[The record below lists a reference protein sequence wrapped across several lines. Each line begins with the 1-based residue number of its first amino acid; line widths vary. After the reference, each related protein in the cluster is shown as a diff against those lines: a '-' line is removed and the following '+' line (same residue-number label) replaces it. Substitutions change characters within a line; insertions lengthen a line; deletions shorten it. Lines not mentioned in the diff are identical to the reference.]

1 MEDHRTACGR
11 SCTSWVMVRRV
22 NGGPRNCL
30 RKELHE
36 LGGTVSLQDPENEGT
51 KKTLPALPTGGV
63 LCADF
68 RGNGHPVLTLSSVL
82 EITYYFIF

>member
-1 MEDHRTACGR
+1 MSDR
-11 SCTSWVMVRRV
+11 VVQRV
-22 NGGPRNCL
+22 NGGPQNCL
-30 RKELHE
+30 WKELHE

-68 RGNGHPVLTLSSVL
+68 RGNGHPVLTLSSAL

>member
-1 MEDHRTACGR
+1 MSDR
-11 SCTSWVMVRRV
+11 VVRRV

-51 KKTLPALPTGGV
+51 KKKNLPALPTGGV

-68 RGNGHPVLTLSSVL
+68 PGNGHPVLTLSSAL